1 MQHPSSATVLTKEGQ
16 KSMRRLLTSGLLL
29 VAALLFAACTSS
41 GHQATDSLPG
51 RWAAAHSS
59 SATPTPPPYQA
70 PHIEGATAVI
80 DRVTVMVSHKT
91 PIMTPNFLGT
101 GFQVVARNDSGAEQ
115 TVAVGDV
122 QQVVPNASSLA
133 FPDLVRFPGLSTR
146 SVPVRVGA
154 QQQDLDVVPLTPIPR
169 P

>member
-1 MQHPSSATVLTKEGQ
+1 MRA
-16 KSMRRLLTSGLLL
+16 RRLRAPRAHRFGKKSQPFDARVSAL
-29 VAALLFAACTSS
+29 VV
-41 GHQATDSLPG
+41 
-51 RWAAAHSS
+51 
-59 SATPTPPPYQA
+59 
-70 PHIEGATAVI
+70 E
-80 DRVTVMVSHKT
+80 
-91 PIMTPNFLGT
+91 
-101 GFQVVARNDSGAEQ
+101 NDSGAEQ